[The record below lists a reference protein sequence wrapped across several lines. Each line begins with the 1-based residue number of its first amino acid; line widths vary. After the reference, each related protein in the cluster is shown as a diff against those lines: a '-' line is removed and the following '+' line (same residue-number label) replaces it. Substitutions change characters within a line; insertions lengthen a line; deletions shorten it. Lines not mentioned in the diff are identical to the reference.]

1 MIAAAALAVAL
12 AVAIVV
18 FSMPMQTNSDAPN
31 VKFTEFTPDRRDI
44 SVGESTKILF
54 NVQNLEMRP
63 IIDGQVIIVIE
74 PSGYQSYLTIQNQTV
89 QLPDLHSRDARTGQM
104 EVVIS
109 AAGAPAKEAVY
120 TVKGVLFID
129 GSQSDVREFEL
140 RVRQQRSKYEIF
152 CIGMVYYYCGSR
164 LIRYYLT

>member
-1 MIAAAALAVAL
+1 MIAVVAL
-12 AVAIVV
+12 AVAIAVAIIV

-63 IIDGQVIIVIE
+63 ITDGQVIIVIE

-89 QLPDLHSRDARTGQM
+89 QLPDLHGRDARTGQM
-104 EVVIS
+104 EVVIT
-109 AAGAPAKEAVY
+109 AAGAPAKEALY
-120 TVKGVLFID
+120 TVKGILFIE
-129 GSQSDVREFEL
+129 GNQSDVREFEL
-140 RVRQQRSKYEIF
+140 RVRQQ
-152 CIGMVYYYCGSR
+152 
-164 LIRYYLT
+164 

>member
-1 MIAAAALAVAL
+1 VIAIAALVVAI
-12 AVAIVV
+12 AVAIIV
-18 FSMPMQTNSDAPN
+18 FSMPMQTNSDVPN

-89 QLPDLHSRDARTGQM
+89 QLPDLHSRDARTGQI
-104 EVVIS
+104 EVIIS

-120 TVKGVLFID
+120 TVKGVLFIE
-129 GSQSDVREFEL
+129 GNQSDIREFEL
-140 RVRQQRSKYEIF
+140 RVRQQ
-152 CIGMVYYYCGSR
+152 
-164 LIRYYLT
+164 

>member
-1 MIAAAALAVAL
+1 MIALAALAVAL
-12 AVAIVV
+12 AVAIIV
-18 FSMPMQTNSDAPN
+18 FSMPMQTNSDVPN
-31 VKFTEFTPDRRDI
+31 VKFTEFTPDKRDI

-63 IIDGQVIIVIE
+63 ITEGQVIIVIE

-104 EVVIS
+104 EVVIF
-109 AAGAPAKEAVY
+109 AASAPAKEAVY
-120 TVKGVLFID
+120 TVKGVLFIE

-140 RVRQQRSKYEIF
+140 RVRQQ
-152 CIGMVYYYCGSR
+152 
-164 LIRYYLT
+164 

>member
-1 MIAAAALAVAL
+1 VIVAVAALAVAI
-12 AVAIVV
+12 AVAIIV
-18 FSMPMQTNSDAPN
+18 FSMPTQTNSDAPN

-54 NVQNLEMRP
+54 NVQNLEIRP
-63 IIDGQVIIVIE
+63 ITDGQVIVVIE

-104 EVVIS
+104 EVVIT

-120 TVKGVLFID
+120 TVKGVLFIE
-129 GSQSDVREFEL
+129 GNQSDVREFEL
-140 RVRQQRSKYEIF
+140 RVRQQ
-152 CIGMVYYYCGSR
+152 
-164 LIRYYLT
+164 

>member
-1 MIAAAALAVAL
+1 MIAVAALAVAI
-12 AVAIVV
+12 AVAIIV

-31 VKFTEFTPDRRDI
+31 VKFTEFTPDGRDI

-63 IIDGQVIIVIE
+63 ITDGQVVIVIE
-74 PSGYQSYLTIQNQTV
+74 PSGYQSYLTIQNRTV

-109 AAGAPAKEAVY
+109 AAGAPAKEA
-120 TVKGVLFID
+120 I
-129 GSQSDVREFEL
+129 
-140 RVRQQRSKYEIF
+140 
-152 CIGMVYYYCGSR
+152 
-164 LIRYYLT
+164 

>member
-1 MIAAAALAVAL
+1 MIAIAALAVAI
-12 AVAIVV
+12 AIAIIV
-18 FSMPMQTNSDAPN
+18 FSMPMQTNSDLPN

-63 IIDGQVIIVIE
+63 ITDGQVIIVIE

-89 QLPDLHSRDARTGQM
+89 QLPDLHTRDSCTGQI
-104 EVVIS
+104 EVTIG

-120 TVKGVLFID
+120 TVKGVLFIE
-129 GSQSDVREFEL
+129 GNQSDVREFEL
-140 RVRQQRSKYEIF
+140 RVRQQ
-152 CIGMVYYYCGSR
+152 
-164 LIRYYLT
+164 

>member
-1 MIAAAALAVAL
+1 MIAVAALAVAI
-12 AVAIVV
+12 AVAIIV
-18 FSMPMQTNSDAPN
+18 FSMPMQTNSHAPN

-63 IIDGQVIIVIE
+63 ITDGQVIIVIE

-104 EVVIS
+104 EVVIT
-109 AAGAPAKEAVY
+109 AAGAPAKEALY
-120 TVKGVLFID
+120 TVKGILFIE
-129 GSQSDVREFEL
+129 GNQSDVREFEL
-140 RVRQQRSKYEIF
+140 RVRQQ
-152 CIGMVYYYCGSR
+152 
-164 LIRYYLT
+164 

>member
-1 MIAAAALAVAL
+1 VIAIVAL
-12 AVAIVV
+12 VVAIAVAIIV
-18 FSMPMQTNSDAPN
+18 FSMPMQTNSDVPN

-89 QLPDLHSRDARTGQM
+89 QLPDLYSRDARTGQI
-104 EVVIS
+104 EVIIS
-109 AAGAPAKEAVY
+109 AAGVPAKEAVY
-120 TVKGVLFID
+120 TVKGVLFIE
-129 GSQSDVREFEL
+129 GNQSDIREFEL
-140 RVRQQRSKYEIF
+140 RVRQQ
-152 CIGMVYYYCGSR
+152 
-164 LIRYYLT
+164 

>member
-1 MIAAAALAVAL
+1 
-12 AVAIVV
+12 
-18 FSMPMQTNSDAPN
+18 MPMQTNSDAPN

-63 IIDGQVIIVIE
+63 ITDGQVIIVIE

-104 EVVIS
+104 EVVIT
-109 AAGAPAKEAVY
+109 AAGAPAKEALY
-120 TVKGVLFID
+120 TVKGILFIE
-129 GSQSDVREFEL
+129 GNQSDVREFEL
-140 RVRQQRSKYEIF
+140 RVRQQ
-152 CIGMVYYYCGSR
+152 
-164 LIRYYLT
+164 

>member
-1 MIAAAALAVAL
+1 VIAVAALAVAI
-12 AVAIVV
+12 AVAIIV
-18 FSMPMQTNSDAPN
+18 FSMPMQTNSNVPN
-31 VKFTEFTPDRRDI
+31 VKFTEFTPDKRDI

-63 IIDGQVIIVIE
+63 ITDGQVIIVIE

-109 AAGAPAKEAVY
+109 AASAPAKEAVY
-120 TVKGVLFID
+120 TVKGVLLIE
-129 GSQSDVREFEL
+129 GSQSDIREFEL
-140 RVRQQRSKYEIF
+140 RIRQQ
-152 CIGMVYYYCGSR
+152 
-164 LIRYYLT
+164 

>member
-1 MIAAAALAVAL
+1 MIAIAALTVAI
-12 AVAIVV
+12 AVAIIV
-18 FSMPMQTNSDAPN
+18 FSMPMQTNSDVPN

-74 PSGYQSYLTIQNQTV
+74 PSGYQPYLTIQNQTV
-89 QLPDLHSRDARTGQM
+89 QLPDMHSRDARTGQI
-104 EVVIS
+104 EVIIS

-120 TVKGVLFID
+120 TVKGVLFIE
-129 GSQSDVREFEL
+129 GNQSDIREFEL
-140 RVRQQRSKYEIF
+140 RVRQ
-152 CIGMVYYYCGSR
+152 
-164 LIRYYLT
+164 

>member
-1 MIAAAALAVAL
+1 MIAVAALAVAI
-12 AVAIVV
+12 AVAIIV
-18 FSMPMQTNSDAPN
+18 FSMPMQTNPNVPN
-31 VKFTEFTPDRRDI
+31 VKFTEFTPDKRDI
-44 SVGESTKILF
+44 SVGDSTKILF

-63 IIDGQVIIVIE
+63 ITDGQVIIVIE

-120 TVKGVLFID
+120 TVKGVVFIE
-129 GSQSDVREFEL
+129 GRQSDVREFEL
-140 RVRQQRSKYEIF
+140 RIRQQ
-152 CIGMVYYYCGSR
+152 
-164 LIRYYLT
+164 

>member
-1 MIAAAALAVAL
+1 MIAVAALAVAI
-12 AVAIVV
+12 AVAIIV

-63 IIDGQVIIVIE
+63 ITDGQVIIVIE

-89 QLPDLHSRDARTGQM
+89 QLPDLYSRDARTGQM
-104 EVVIS
+104 EVVIT
-109 AAGAPAKEAVY
+109 AAGAPAKEALY
-120 TVKGVLFID
+120 TVKGILFIE
-129 GSQSDVREFEL
+129 GNQSDVREFEL
-140 RVRQQRSKYEIF
+140 RVRQQ
-152 CIGMVYYYCGSR
+152 
-164 LIRYYLT
+164 

>member
-1 MIAAAALAVAL
+1 LLWKVIALAALAVAL
-12 AVAIVV
+12 AVAIIV
-18 FSMPMQTNSDAPN
+18 FSMPMQTNSDVPN
-31 VKFTEFTPDRRDI
+31 VKFTEFTPDKRDI

-63 IIDGQVIIVIE
+63 ITEGQVIIVIE

-104 EVVIS
+104 EVVIF
-109 AAGAPAKEAVY
+109 AASAPAKEAVY
-120 TVKGVLFID
+120 TVKGVLFIE

-140 RVRQQRSKYEIF
+140 RVRQQ
-152 CIGMVYYYCGSR
+152 
-164 LIRYYLT
+164 

>member
-1 MIAAAALAVAL
+1 VIAVAALAVAI
-12 AVAIVV
+12 AVAIIV

-63 IIDGQVIIVIE
+63 ITDGQVIIVIE

-89 QLPDLHSRDARTGQM
+89 QLPDLYSRDARTGQM
-104 EVVIS
+104 EVVIT
-109 AAGAPAKEAVY
+109 AAGAPAKEALY
-120 TVKGVLFID
+120 TVKGILFIE
-129 GSQSDVREFEL
+129 GNQSDVREFEL
-140 RVRQQRSKYEIF
+140 RVRQQ
-152 CIGMVYYYCGSR
+152 
-164 LIRYYLT
+164 

>member
-1 MIAAAALAVAL
+1 MIAVAALAVAL

-18 FSMPMQTNSDAPN
+18 FSMPMQTNSDVPN
-31 VKFTEFTPDRRDI
+31 VKFTEFTPDKKDI

-120 TVKGVLFID
+120 TVKGVLFIE

-140 RVRQQRSKYEIF
+140 RVRHQ
-152 CIGMVYYYCGSR
+152 
-164 LIRYYLT
+164 

>member
-1 MIAAAALAVAL
+1 VIAIAALTVAI
-12 AVAIVV
+12 AVAIIV
-18 FSMPMQTNSDAPN
+18 FSMPMQTNSDVPN

-74 PSGYQSYLTIQNQTV
+74 PSGYQPYLTIQNQTV
-89 QLPDLHSRDARTGQM
+89 QLPDMHSRDARTGQI
-104 EVVIS
+104 EVIIS

-120 TVKGVLFID
+120 TVKGVLFIE
-129 GSQSDVREFEL
+129 GNQSDIREFEL
-140 RVRQQRSKYEIF
+140 RVRQ
-152 CIGMVYYYCGSR
+152 
-164 LIRYYLT
+164 